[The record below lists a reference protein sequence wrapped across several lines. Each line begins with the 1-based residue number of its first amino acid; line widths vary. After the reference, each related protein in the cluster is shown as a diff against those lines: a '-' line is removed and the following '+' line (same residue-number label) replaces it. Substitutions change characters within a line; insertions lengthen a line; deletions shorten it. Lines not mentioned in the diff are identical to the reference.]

1 MSHSD
6 ITIQTSNLMLANT
19 NGNSGGGGG
28 GGGGGDTPI
37 MPSGSA
43 ADLTNKVRIDTS
55 KMKEE
60 EESPSPT
67 GGGDGAGIDAGGAQS
82 GLAQDS
88 LSFMQLK
95 RLVVEAPR
103 LKLSTGAAAAATP
116 TCLNA
121 CRNLTLAQQPEYA
134 FRYSSTDAVTA
145 ELNEWF
151 SYSLANDLS
160 LLLLSKQTFEETYP
174 LLSLPPHQTV
184 ESLAGKRPSRW
195 TASKDVKRRRFI
207 SRCAD
212 LLEHTNQRERVK
224 GLEGLAYVVQGVFG
238 ETVSEDDHLDRVK
251 KNVALVRQ
259 AGLVETLFN
268 CVRGSVGRELEYAAA
283 GSNSRDETKEGDRGW
298 NRKELR
304 YALTILYFLVEVT
317 RRHDE
322 DAEGAMPG
330 MDQQIESLRDEIAD
344 LPGESGMLGF
354 LAKTLG
360 RLRWEDSVD
369 LPLMNILLLTW
380 KTMLL
385 VFGEPDRHLAKVKTY
400 ARGLASLDPEVGKG
414 VITASPLDYHVF
426 RQDIMAKYPAYDP
439 PKPLFPFE
447 LAANSFLPSSAVNT
461 ATGRTGGNGDVLLG
475 GKGGGE
481 NLGSILNKAVH
492 IATPAPSPPPSPGG
506 VGGKGGKK
514 QNYQTNNNFPF
525 LYPPSSSSDVD
536 KKFAGKCWWKEDD
549 DTFSRV
555 EGGGGVPTSI
565 KEAGD
570 LFSGRHLWDEREA
583 FLKFQRGWD
592 VDEEILKERKE
603 IEGRDRRWEEKR
615 LESVEEFYRAAL
627 PQLQSFVIVLLK
639 VILANLNAPP
649 MQPPLPPPPPGS
661 QQVSFADKEERE
673 ADEKR
678 RLDEADAQRIREI
691 TSKAVSAIL
700 MGMLKWFRVS
710 HVLKFE
716 YLTQLLLDSNYLP
729 LVLRLLNQQDIV
741 QTVTTKTDR
750 KDMSFFNFCN
760 LHSSHPK
767 PKSKPPTN
775 PNNSYLDSSPDE
787 ACPPPIL
794 RFQREQKEPDPP
806 PPPPSSAPPSHPPEA
821 ITDFSWRNFFTAINF
836 VRIMQKIVKNKS
848 HRNLSLVQYKSS
860 TILRKPLK
868 CPQEDLRLYT
878 LKVFKGQVPYC
889 GRKWRQSNMR
899 VITSIYLF
907 CRPELKDDW
916 LSGGDVDSEV
926 EESLPQEQALRSL
939 THFYNVRR
947 YPKSMGADMEMMEM
961 ERDFFR
967 REIDKMEVGEW
978 DTAGLEGWGG

>member
-6 ITIQTSNLMLANT
+6 ITIQTSSLMLANT

-37 MPSGSA
+37 IPLGSA

-60 EESPSPT
+60 EPSPRPT
-67 GGGDGAGIDAGGAQS
+67 GGGDGTGNDAGGGQPV
-82 GLAQDS
+82 LAQDS

-103 LKLSTGAAAAATP
+103 LK
-116 TCLNA
+116 
-121 CRNLTLAQQPEYA
+121 QPEYA
-134 FRYSSTDAVTA
+134 FRYSSTDVVTA

-174 LLSLPPHQTV
+174 VLSLPPHQTL
-184 ESLAGKRPSRW
+184 ESLAGKRPPRW
-195 TASKDVKRRRFI
+195 TTSKDVKRRRFI

-238 ETVSEDDHLDRVK
+238 ETVSEEGHLDMIK

-259 AGLVETLFN
+259 VGLVETLFN
-268 CVRGSVGRELEYAAA
+268 CVRGSVGRELEYAAG
-283 GSNSRDETKEGDRGW
+283 GSNSRDETKEGDRGC

-322 DAEGAMPG
+322 DAEGAMLG

-344 LPGESGMLGF
+344 LPGESGLLGF

-400 ARGLASLDPEVGKG
+400 ARGLAGLDPEVGKG

-447 LAANSFLPSSAVNT
+447 LATNSFLPSSTVNT

-525 LYPPSSSSDVD
+525 LYPPSSSSDVG

-570 LFSGRHLWDEREA
+570 LFSGRVRSTLAMRHLWDEREA

-649 MQPPLPPPPPGS
+649 MQLPLPPPPPGS

-767 PKSKPPTN
+767 PKPKAPTN

-794 RFQREQKEPDPP
+794 RFQREQKEPNPP
-806 PPPPSSAPPSHPPEA
+806 PPPPSGAPPSHPPEA
-821 ITDFSWRNFFTAINF
+821 ITDFSWRNFFTSINF

-860 TILRKPLK
+860 AILRKPLK

-978 DTAGLEGWGG
+978 DAAGLEGWG